1 MIFHARNRVL
11 TFLSLSLVLFLAVS
25 PHLALAKK
33 GQATSKNQAAVHAKR
48 HQTARISPPAE
59 ASRGERGPLY
69 CDARAAFLL
78 DALTGQVLYEQNA
91 DQRIPPASF
100 VKVMTL
106 YLVYD
111 ALRAGTLKLSDTVT
125 ISEKAWRIQGSKMF
139 IKVGDRVK
147 VEDLMKGI
155 AIQSGN
161 DACIAIAEHLAGSE
175 DVFVAKMNEKAKLIG
190 MTNSQFRNAH
200 GMPAEGQFVTA
211 RDMALLARRY
221 IEDHPEALA
230 LHSQTE
236 FEYNGIRQMNRNLLL
251 YKNIG
256 VDGLKTGHIEESGYH
271 LVATAKR
278 DGQRMIAVVMG
289 CERPNTRAVE
299 AQKLLE
305 YGFRNFATVEAVR
318 KGTPFGPLRVKRGKV
333 KEVGLIANE
342 DVRITVP
349 RGKEKSVS
357 IAPQLPEFVTAPI
370 HKGDALAKLA
380 VQNEGHVV
388 REIGLLAA
396 SDVEKSLLPPLPI
409 LLGAAGGLIL
419 IALVGL
425 FILRRRQK
433 R

>member
-1 MIFHARNRVL
+1 MIFHDRNRVL
-11 TFLSLSLVLFLAVS
+11 TLLALSLVLFLVVS
-25 PHLALAKK
+25 PHWALAKK
-33 GQATSKNQAAVHAKR
+33 GQATSRNQAAANAKR
-48 HQTARISPPAE
+48 HQTARISQPAE

-91 DQRIPPASF
+91 DLRIPPASF

-175 DVFVAKMNEKAKLIG
+175 DVFVVKMNEKAELIG

-211 RDMALLARRY
+211 RDMALLARHY

-230 LHSQTE
+230 LHAQTE

-278 DGQRMIAVVMG
+278 EGQRMIAVVMG

-305 YGFRNFATVEAVR
+305 YGFRNFATVEAVK
-318 KGTPFGPLRVKRGKV
+318 KGAAFGPLRVKRGKV
-333 KEVGLIANE
+333 KEVGLIAKE

-357 IAPQLPEFVTAPI
+357 IVPRLPEFATAPI
-370 HKGDALAKLA
+370 YKGDALAQLA

-409 LLGAAGGLIL
+409 LLGAGGGLIL

-425 FILRRRQK
+425 LMLRRRQK